1 MLSVAQLRQTKE
13 ENLSQNILFKNASC
27 KLEISNVFPLICTP
41 LFGVEKITLLGLGDH
56 RSSVRI
62 RFAPPLPYRAGLSI
76 PQNLVGVC
84 AMTAQS
90 LLGRNSCHVWAA
102 NAEGKY
108 LDLKYELKSI

>member
-1 MLSVAQLRQTKE
+1 MKQ
-13 ENLSQNILFKNASC
+13 C
-27 KLEISNVFPLICTP
+27 FPSYLHTP
-41 LFGVEKITLLGLGDH
+41 VWGRKKIILLGLGDH
-56 RSSVRI
+56 HSSIRI
-62 RFAPPLPYRAGLSI
+62 RFAPPLPYKAGLPV

-108 LDLKYELKSI
+108 LDLKYELKTI